1 MKQVTK
7 LDKAKV
13 AIGLDH
19 PFFATILYKKA
30 LVADKKIA
38 TLAVNARGTIF
49 YNPDFIEKL
58 SVPQIVWGL
67 CHEVGHVVAQHAT
80 RKGHRN
86 HSKWNY
92 AGDAWINDT
101 LDACNVGT
109 RIENTVD
116 IQGSKDK
123 TTEQIYGELPE
134 PPDDGNPSQGDGSG
148 GGNSNYM
155 DGDGLGSDV
164 LDEGSLTE
172 SEIKEIEAQNKV
184 DLAEAAQVAKAKG
197 KLPGVLADFV
207 ADIIN
212 VKTPWYEIL
221 ERYMTDMT
229 KGDYSW
235 TRHNRR
241 FIGQGVYMP
250 SIGRQ
255 PTMGEVVYQV
265 DISGSV
271 TEKELAYYNGHI
283 SRITSQCKPERVH
296 VIYTDTQVQRH
307 DIFEQG
313 EEVSISFY
321 SGGGTCME
329 AGFDYLN
336 EQDIRPSVVVTL
348 TDAYDSY
355 TEAPNF
361 PVVWCVSTDQVPP
374 YGEVVHFDMEG

>member
-1 MKQVTK
+1 
-7 LDKAKV
+7 
-13 AIGLDH
+13 
-19 PFFATILYKKA
+19 
-30 LVADKKIA
+30 
-38 TLAVNARGTIF
+38 
-49 YNPDFIEKL
+49 
-58 SVPQIVWGL
+58 
-67 CHEVGHVVAQHAT
+67 
-80 RKGHRN
+80 
-86 HSKWNY
+86 
-92 AGDAWINDT
+92 
-101 LDACNVGT
+101 
-109 RIENTVD
+109 
-116 IQGSKDK
+116 
-123 TTEQIYGELPE
+123 
-134 PPDDGNPSQGDGSG
+134 
-148 GGNSNYM
+148 M

-235 TRHNRR
+235 TRPNRR